1 MAYVGYSCSPG
12 QGKLDRLSRAPLW
25 FSQYTALMAKRFHYT
40 KRRLLALVIQNILPL
55 FVLGM
60 SLLIAHLLQTVPDPP
75 PIELTPNLLFSINKN
90 NYLFAAG
97 YSNNQTDKYIQT
109 LFQPC
114 GVGGHSTSA
123 DPSKCFP
130 NNSYNASSAYLC
142 PDPPLHSALCTCSAN
157 CSSPVPFPPQPS
169 CYNGTGTGS
178 RVQNLT
184 MSFDPNDPNAGDET
198 ITNYL
203 LQSKQSFVQQR
214 YGGLSF
220 GLVRS
225 EVDESLDPETIPFL
239 AVREAAK
246 VWYSLKS
253 YHSQPSFINVM
264 NNALM
269 RGELGPD
276 KQQSQYGGLVRLP
289 YVCVCVCVGG
299 WVGVCVSNLITCDCV
314 CVCVCAGFKTIS
326 HPFPT
331 SDLWKINYAIK

>member
-130 NNSYNASSAYLC
+130 DNSYNASSAYLC

-184 MSFDPNDPNAGDET
+184 MSFDPNDPTAGDET

-289 YVCVCVCVGG
+289 YVCVCVCVG
-299 WVGVCVSNLITCDCV
+299 V
-314 CVCVCAGFKTIS
+314 CVCI
-326 HPFPT
+326 
-331 SDLWKINYAIK
+331 